1 MWEIKW
7 KRSKQKWE
15 ISKESLETEIDLGLA
30 KRYQFPRWL
39 HLKQNPINLSNIKT
53 MLPKIRQFRRHNK
66 SQTIGS
72 RVNFTAKNEVN
83 LVKLETIYQ
92 KSTVLSEIRNIRLI
106 FGISSINNKK
116 MANSVMFK
124 KVFQK

>member
-1 MWEIKW
+1 
-7 KRSKQKWE
+7 
-15 ISKESLETEIDLGLA
+15 
-30 KRYQFPRWL
+30 
-39 HLKQNPINLSNIKT
+39 